1 MPELRRDPVVGYW
14 TILSAE
20 RGWRPMD
27 YRPPRITAERPC
39 PFCEGKE
46 GETPLE
52 TYALRPDGSAPNGP
66 GWQVRSVLSQTPMLS
81 QADDEAQPHGVGI
94 YDTRPGVG
102 YHEVIIETPRHR
114 HDLDEF
120 TVEQV
125 GKVLRVYASRIAE
138 LEKDPRLA
146 YPLLFKNHGLISGA
160 ATDVIRHSRSQ
171 LVGLP
176 IIPKRAK
183 EEFRMT
189 KNYFERRERCVFC
202 DILKQESNDRKRLVV
217 ENGSFFA
224 YCPFASRLPFEMWI
238 LPKKHSAD
246 FAKLEEGQFGD
257 LARVLRQ
264 CLARLRNLLEDPP
277 YNLIL
282 HTAPFRHKNQT
293 THWKTIEQDYH
304 WYLQIMPQLTQSAG
318 FEWGTGIHIN
328 PTLPEEAAQ
337 LLRESPAEEL

>member
-1 MPELRRDPVVGYW
+1 
-14 TILSAE
+14 
-20 RGWRPMD
+20 MD
-27 YRPPRITAERPC
+27 YRPPRITSERPC

-46 GETPLE
+46 DQTPPE
-52 TYALRPDGSAPNGP
+52 TYALRSGGSAPNGP
-66 GWQVRSVLSQTPMLS
+66 GWQARSILSQMPMLAPEEDGGDS
-81 QADDEAQPHGVGI
+81 HGLGI
-94 YDTRPGVG
+94 YDMRAGVG
-102 YHEVIIETPRHR
+102 HHEVIIETPRHQ

-120 TVEQV
+120 SDEQV
-125 GKVLRVYASRIAE
+125 EKVLRVYASRIYE
-138 LEKDPRLA
+138 LEKDDRVV

-183 EEFRMT
+183 EELQMT

-202 DILKQESNDRKRLVV
+202 DILKQESADRKRVVV

-224 YCPFASRLPFEMWI
+224 YCPFASRSPFEMWI

-246 FAKLEEGQFGD
+246 FAKLEEGRFAE
-257 LARVLRQ
+257 LAGVLRQ
-264 CLARLRNLLEDPP
+264 CLVRLRDLLEDPP

-282 HTAPFRHKNQT
+282 HTAPFRHKSHT
-293 THWKTIEQDYH
+293 AHWKTLELDYH
-304 WYLQIMPQLTQSAG
+304 WYLQIMPRLTQSAG

-328 PTLPEEAAQ
+328 PTPPEEAAQ
-337 LLRESPAEEL
+337 LLRDVPQVS